1 MTLSEQFQNYN
12 WEIVPLMSLLFFFLF
27 LSPYDS
33 TAIQKSD
40 SKLLESE
47 AKLIPGFNL
56 QLLQ

>member
-12 WEIVPLMSLLFFFLF
+12 WDIVPLMGLLFFFLF

-33 TAIQKSD
+33 TAIPKSD